1 MFKIS
6 KKRLAEIF
14 ELLSKKMDVYLP
26 VSLDGCTNFG
36 LYSGNADV
44 DFETLKTVK
53 PPKEL
58 FLPQSESLYQGF
70 RDGKNIRI
78 LPEKFID
85 SPFVVFG
92 VRGCDLLG
100 IEILDK
106 VYLSD
111 PADRFYESR
120 RSNGCIVSL
129 ACKNPQNT
137 CFCKVFDIDAANPK
151 ADVTTWITDD
161 FMYFAPVTEKGESL
175 IKNFSHL
182 AEPADAAEVKPQQ
195 QQIRGKIEKLPYSSL
210 SLELFKEAEM
220 LKLFDSPAWDKL
232 HEACI
237 ACGTC
242 TFVCPTCQC
251 YDIVDYDTGNG
262 VIRYRCWDSCMY
274 SDFTLMAHGNPRKT
288 QKERFRQ
295 RFMHKLVY
303 SPSCVGCGRCINKCP
318 VSLNIIK
325 VVKSL
330 GEVEYA

>member
-6 KKRLAEIF
+6 KERFTEIF
-14 ELLSKKMDVYLP
+14 ELLSKKMEVYLP
-26 VSLDGCTNFG
+26 VSSDGFTNFG
-36 LYSGNADV
+36 LYHSNADV
-44 DFETLKTVK
+44 DFETLKTIK

-58 FLPQSESLYQGF
+58 FLPQSENLYEGF

-78 LPEKFID
+78 RPEKFKD
-85 SPFVVFG
+85 LPFVVFG
-92 VRGCDLLG
+92 TRGCDLLG

-106 VYLSD
+106 VYLNE
-111 PADRFYESR
+111 PVDRFYESR
-120 RSNGCIVSL
+120 RNNGCIVSL

-137 CFCKVFDIDAANPK
+137 CFCKAFDVDAANPK
-151 ADVTTWITDD
+151 ADVTMWDAGD
-161 FMYFAPVTEKGESL
+161 FMYFEPVTEKGENL
-175 IKNFSHL
+175 VKNFSHL
-182 AEPADAAEVKPQQ
+182 TEPADAAEVKQQ
-195 QQIRGKIEKLPYSSL
+195 QREIRDKIEKLPYSGL
-210 SLELFKEAEM
+210 SLKLFEETEM
-220 LKLFDSPAWDKL
+220 LEIFDSPAWDKL

-251 YDIVDYDTGNG
+251 YDIMDYDTGSG

-303 SPSCVGCGRCINKCP
+303 HPSCVGCGRCVNKCP
-318 VSLNIIK
+318 VSLNIVK

-330 GEVEYA
+330 GVTAHA